1 MLVSSGLDN
10 TILISFFVIHTVAVE
25 KTENILRL
33 ALGNAIRKS
42 DYGIRLGGDEFCL
55 VLIDYSLT
63 KSRDVIARAQEYLL
77 TIDKEKL
84 VAFSW
89 GAHQLH
95 QGDTLEVAMLKAD
108 ELLYQ
113 HKPSKYEERK

>member
-10 TILISFFVIHTVAVE
+10 TILISFFVIHTVATG
-25 KTENILRL
+25 KTENILGL
-33 ALGNAIRKS
+33 ALGNAIRKN

-63 KSRDVIARAQEYLL
+63 KSRDVIARAQEHLL

-84 VAFSW
+84 VAFS
-89 GAHQLH
+89 
-95 QGDTLEVAMLKAD
+95 
-108 ELLYQ
+108 
-113 HKPSKYEERK
+113 